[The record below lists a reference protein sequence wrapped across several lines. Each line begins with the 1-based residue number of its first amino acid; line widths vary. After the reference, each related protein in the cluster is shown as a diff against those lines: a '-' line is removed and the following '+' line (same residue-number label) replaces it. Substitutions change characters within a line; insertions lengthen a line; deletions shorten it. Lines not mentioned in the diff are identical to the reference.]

1 MGNIGFGWDPHKAR
15 ANLAKHG
22 VTFEEAQSVFLD
34 ESARLIDAP
43 DHSGEEERFLLM
55 GYSLQARC
63 LTVCHCNREAE
74 SVIRLISARR
84 ASPHEEAMYW
94 SLR

>member
-1 MGNIGFGWDPHKAR
+1 M
-15 ANLAKHG
+15 
-22 VTFEEAQSVFLD
+22 FLD
-34 ESARLIDAP
+34 ESARLIDDP

-63 LTVCHCNREAE
+63 LTVCHCYREAE

-84 ASPHEEAMYW
+84 ASPHEEEMHW